1 MRRVF
6 SYLSHI
12 IFPQHCPAC
21 GRLAVP
27 YCPDCLSGSAKEA
40 LPPFCADCGG
50 AYGVECCYDSVPC
63 YAAAIHDGD
72 ARSFILALKY
82 KNMRPL
88 GEAIGREMGRLFPR
102 QEADLLI
109 PLPLHADSRRAFN
122 QTELIARGISS
133 QWGTPVGTRLLK
145 CRAGSGEQ
153 TEKRGRARR
162 ALSFDSFVASPEL
175 TGKSAVLVDDVYT
188 TGGTVRAAKFAL
200 QRAGAEV
207 KAVIVWTRRVSSLNI
222 TERGRKMGNI
232 GYEQSLL

>member
-1 MRRVF
+1 MRPIF

-21 GRLAVP
+21 GRLAAP
-27 YCPDCLSGSAKEA
+27 YCPGCLSGAASEA

-102 QEADLLI
+102 QEAEMLI

-133 QWGTPVGTRLLK
+133 QWGTPVAAGLLK
-145 CRAGSGEQ
+145 WRAGSGAQ
-153 TEKRGRARR
+153 TEKRGRERR
-162 ALSFDSFVASPEL
+162 ALSFSSFEASPEL
-175 TGKSAVLVDDVYT
+175 AGRGVVLVDDVYT

-207 KAVIVWTRRVSSLNI
+207 RAVLVWTRRVSAPEHPGACPEDGEYWL
-222 TERGRKMGNI
+222 
-232 GYEQSLL
+232 